1 MKNTNINFI
10 NIMKY
15 YQEKLYLIV
24 YPYLVIVV
32 TKLSAIT
39 L

>member
-10 NIMKY
+10 NIRSIIKK
-15 YQEKLYLIV
+15 KLYLIV

-32 TKLSAIT
+32 GQFASIT
-39 L
+39 A